1 MTPPPRGPR
10 DLDFLLGQRRR
21 RKRRH
26 DRVRRRRRVAV
37 LFAVLLC
44 AVGVAAATVG
54 FGGAAALA
62 ANCSLSQLRPAKIG
76 QNSLVYAA
84 DGTFLG
90 SIPAEKNRQ
99 PVELGQMTG
108 WLPRAT
114 IAIEDRRFYEHG
126 GVDYE
131 GIARALWRD
140 VNAGKVVEGGSTITQ
155 QLVRN
160 LYISRERTVQR
171 KLREA
176 CLAVKLSRQ
185 RSKQWILKTY
195 LNTVY
200 YGNHAYGVEAAA
212 QTYFSR
218 PASKLSL
225 EQAAL
230 LAGLPQAPSVYDPIN
245 RPAVAIAR
253 RDEVLRALLDNGDIS
268 LRRYQRAVEN
278 RELHLR
284 PGRLYTRIKEPY
296 FFTYVQE
303 ELQRE
308 YGAETVRSG
317 GLTIYTTIDPQL
329 QRAANRAMLKILP
342 YRTDPASAVV
352 SIDPT
357 TGAIKAMTALVR
369 KKDNKF
375 NLVSQSQRQPGS
387 TFKTLALVTAVS
399 EGINPDTTY
408 YTSAPFHCSTGPW
421 CIAQPWDVATYGH
434 DYVGSTSI
442 TNATLRSDN
451 TVFAQ
456 LTLDV
461 GPDKVYRMAR
471 RFGIH
476 MSPDKPVASI
486 GLGSLS
492 VSPLDMAAAYAAL
505 AANGIYS
512 TPMAITKVIFP
523 NGKRDKDAGW
533 GRPKR
538 KRIVADGT
546 AWAVTQVLSK
556 NIRYGTGYPNATLNR
571 PSAGKTGTTENH
583 VDAWFDGY
591 TPDLATVVWMGYPQ
605 SSKIEMTN
613 VHGISVVGGTFPA
626 QIWHEVMVAALWNKP
641 PRDFPPPKTYPTWR
655 SYYERG
661 HYSLGYVPS
670 YTPSYSPSTTAATTT
685 TATTTAAA
693 PPAPPA
699 KKETKKK
706 KKEPEPPPATTAPPP
721 PPPPATT
728 EPPPA
733 TTEPPPPPPPTPDG

>member
-1 MTPPPRGPR
+1 MTPPSSGFR
-10 DLDFLLGQRRR
+10 DLDFLFGQRRR
-21 RKRRH
+21 RKRRKS
-26 DRVRRRRRVAV
+26 RIRRRRRTAAI
-37 LFAVLLC
+37 LAVLLGAV
-44 AVGVAAATVG
+44 AVGAATVG
-54 FGGAAALA
+54 FSGAAAVA

-84 DGTFLG
+84 DNTFLG
-90 SIPAEKNRQ
+90 SIPAERNRQ
-99 PVELGQMTG
+99 PVELNHMSA

-114 IAIEDRRFYEHG
+114 VAIEDRRYYEHG

-140 VNAGKVVEGGSTITQ
+140 INAGKVVEGGSTITQ

-160 LYISRERTVQR
+160 LYKDVGNERKVTR

-176 CLAVKLSRQ
+176 CLAIKLSRE
-185 RSKQWILKTY
+185 RSKGWILKTY

-200 YGNHAYGVEAAA
+200 YGNHAYGVEAAS
-212 QTYFSR
+212 QTYFSK
-218 PASKLSL
+218 PAQKLSL
-225 EQAAL
+225 LQAAL
-230 LAGLPQAPSVYDPIN
+230 LAGLPQAPTDYDPIN
-245 RPAVAIAR
+245 HPSTALAR
-253 RDEVLRALLDNGDIS
+253 RDQVLRAMLDNGAIT
-268 LRRYQRAVEN
+268 LREYEHAIAV
-278 RELHLR
+278 RGLALK

-296 FFTYVQE
+296 FFTYVQD

-317 GLTIYTTIDPQL
+317 GLTIYTTIDPRL
-329 QRAANRAMLKILP
+329 QRAANQAMLKILP

-352 SIDPT
+352 SMDPD

-399 EGINPDTTY
+399 EGINPDSTY

-461 GPDKVYRMAR
+461 GPEKVFAMAK

-492 VSPLDMAAAYAAL
+492 VSPLDMAAAYATL

-512 TPMAITKVIFP
+512 KPMAIKKVIFP
-523 NGKRDKDAGW
+523 NGKVDKDAGW
-533 GRPKR
+533 GTPKR
-538 KRIVADGT
+538 KRVVSDGT
-546 AWAVTQVLSK
+546 AWTVTQVLSK
-556 NIRYGTGYPNATLNR
+556 NIRYGTGSPNATLDR
-571 PSAGKTGTTENH
+571 PAAGKTGTTENH
-583 VDAWFDGY
+583 ADAWFDGY
-591 TPDLATVVWMGYPQ
+591 TPDLATVVWMGYPKGEIQ
-605 SSKIEMTN
+605 MTN
-613 VHGISVVGGTFPA
+613 VHGIEPTGGSFPA
-626 QIWHEVMVAALWNKP
+626 QIWHEVMTAALWNTE
-641 PRDFPPPKTYPTWR
+641 PRDFALPKTYPTWH
-655 SYYERG
+655 SSYERG
-661 HYSLGYVPS
+661 HYSLGYVPV
-670 YTPSYSPSTTAATTT
+670 YTPTTTAETTT
-685 TATTTAAA
+685 TAG
-693 PPAPPA
+693 PPSPAPKVTTKA
-699 KKETKKK
+699 KQV
-706 KKEPEPPPATTAPPP
+706 TTAPPP
-721 PPPPATT
+721 PTSPPPVTT
-728 EPPPA
+728 ETPPPA
-733 TTEPPPPPPPTPDG
+733 TTEPPPPPTLP

>member
-1 MTPPPRGPR
+1 MTPPGSSGPR

-26 DRVRRRRRVAV
+26 DRVRRRRRLAV
-37 LFAVLLC
+37 LFAVLIALV
-44 AVGVAAATVG
+44 AVTAGTVG
-54 FGGAAALA
+54 FGGATAVA

-99 PVELGQMTG
+99 PVELHQMSS
-108 WLPRAT
+108 WLPKAT
-114 IAIEDRRFYEHG
+114 IAIEDRRFYQHG

-160 LYISRERTVQR
+160 LYISREQTVQR

-176 CLAVKLSRQ
+176 CLAIKLSRE
-185 RSKQWILKTY
+185 RPKAWILKTY

-212 QTYFSR
+212 QTYFSKH
-218 PASKLSL
+218 AQKLSL

-245 RPAVAIAR
+245 RPSVAIAR
-253 RDEVLRALLDNGDIS
+253 RDDVLRAMLVNGEIS
-268 LRRYQRAVEN
+268 PREYRRAVAHRSLN
-278 RELHLR
+278 LR

-317 GLTIYTTIDPQL
+317 GLTIYTTIDPRL
-329 QRAANRAMLKILP
+329 QRAANRAILKILP

-352 SIDPT
+352 SIDPA
-357 TGAIKAMTALVR
+357 TGAIKAMTAVVR

-387 TFKTLALVTAVS
+387 TFKTLALLTAVS

-408 YTSAPFHCSTGPW
+408 YTSAPFHCETGPW

-461 GPDKVYRMAR
+461 GPDKVYRMAK
-471 RFGIH
+471 RFGIR
-476 MSPDKPVASI
+476 MTPDKPVASI
-486 GLGSLS
+486 GLGSLA
-492 VSPLDMAAAYAAL
+492 VSPLDMAAAYATL
-505 AANGIYS
+505 ATNGIYAK
-512 TPMAITKVIFP
+512 PMAIKKVIFP
-523 NGKRDKDAGW
+523 NGKEDRDAGW
-533 GRPKR
+533 GKPER
-538 KRIVADGT
+538 KRVVSDGT
-546 AWAVTQVLSK
+546 AWTVTQVLTK
-556 NIRYGTGYPNATLNR
+556 NIRFGTGFPNATLNR
-571 PSAGKTGTTENH
+571 PAAGKTGTTENH
-583 VDAWFDGY
+583 ADAWFDGY
-591 TPDLATVVWMGYPQ
+591 TPDLATVVWMGYPKGEI
-605 SSKIEMTN
+605 SMTN
-613 VHGISVVGGTFPA
+613 VHGIEPTGGTFPA

-641 PRDFPPPKTYPTWR
+641 PRDFPPPKAYPVWR
-655 SYYERG
+655 TYYERG
-661 HYSLGYVPS
+661 HYSLGYVPT
-670 YTPSYSPSTTAATTT
+670 YTPTYVSPATSATTTTAATT
-685 TATTTAAA
+685 ATTKVEPARQPRTTTKAVRTT
-693 PPAPPA
+693 PAPP
-699 KKETKKK
+699 
-706 KKEPEPPPATTAPPP
+706 PPPPATTAPPP
-721 PPPPATT
+721 V
-728 EPPPA
+728 
-733 TTEPPPPPPPTPDG
+733 TTEPPPPTPGPDG